1 MEWIQVLVII
11 ATLLGVLLPI
21 LFSHGKEL
29 KDINT
34 RLSRLEGRFE
44 ERGYWE
50 SRIVQ
55 FEGEPRKK
63 KAKGE

>member
-11 ATLLGVLLPI
+11 VIILGVLLPI
-21 LFSHGKEL
+21 LLSHGKEL

-50 SRIVQ
+50 SRIVH
-55 FEGEPRKK
+55 FEGETRKK
-63 KAKGE
+63 KTKGE